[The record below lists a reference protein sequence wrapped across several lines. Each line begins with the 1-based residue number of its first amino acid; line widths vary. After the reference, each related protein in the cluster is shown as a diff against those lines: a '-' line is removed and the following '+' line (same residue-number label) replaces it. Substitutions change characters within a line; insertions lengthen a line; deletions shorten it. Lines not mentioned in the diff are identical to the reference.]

1 MTREEFNQLL
11 HAPEQVAFL
20 PKDAIGSLVDQ
31 FPYCQPLRAMYLL
44 QLHRQNSISYDQQLK
59 VTAAYAPDRSRLY
72 QLIHPTPAFALT
84 EEQEIRSGLTEGENH
99 DKGSTAERAEVFT
112 LPYAEQE
119 KVPAEDVEEESSL
132 NVEELVN
139 ERLRELNIP
148 VEQPVPH
155 IPSVMVDAFE
165 EAEIT
170 ALSEIEGEKI
180 QPTEEAVEKEETT
193 LLAAATDLIVEEPT
207 STPDP
212 IEMLVQ
218 ENLAHA
224 TAETIILEPVA
235 ESASTVNN
243 PATSFSKQAVMPFS
257 AWLKAGRGVEKS
269 SRTETKAAGHSVPM
283 TPQEEG
289 VAAAAPQ
296 GASLAM
302 TQQEPEIKDLHV
314 PSTKP
319 RLIYM
324 KGTDAPPPTPSKEK
338 MESPLVPDS
347 HLSFIFPEK
356 EVPAKP
362 RPVPVESVVVD
373 SGASDRKQI
382 SEPVFIPARK
392 PIPDPSL
399 VDTDPPK
406 SKVPAHEL
414 IDKFIEQEPRITP
427 SKSAFYSP
435 VNMAK
440 RSIQETEDIITET
453 LANIYAQQGN
463 FQKAIQ
469 FYEKLSLK
477 FPEKSRYF
485 AALIS
490 DLTKKINP

>member
-11 HAPEQVAFL
+11 HAPEQVAIL
-20 PKDAIGSLVDQ
+20 PKDAISTLVEQ
-31 FPYCQPLRAMYLL
+31 FPYCQPLRSMYLL

-72 QLIHPTPAFALT
+72 HLIHPAPAFALS
-84 EEQEIRSGLTEGENH
+84 EEQEIRSNLNDGDIHGTGSSAENVE
-99 DKGSTAERAEVFT
+99 AFT
-112 LPYAEQE
+112 QPHVEQE
-119 KVPAEDVEEESSL
+119 KVLAEDVEEENSL
-132 NVEELVN
+132 SVEELVN

-148 VEQPVPH
+148 SEHPVTH
-155 IPSVMVDAFE
+155 IPPVQVEAFE
-165 EAEIT
+165 E
-170 ALSEIEGEKI
+170 EKDA
-180 QPTEEAVEKEETT
+180 PLPE
-193 LLAAATDLIVEEPT
+193 IVEEKSEPREKAVENEEST
-207 STPDP
+207 SLAAVPELMVEGQTSPPDP
-212 IEMLVQ
+212 IELLVQ
-218 ENLAHA
+218 ENLAHT

-235 ESASTVNN
+235 ESASAVSKPT
-243 PATSFSKQAVMPFS
+243 PAFSKQGTMPFS
-257 AWLKAGRGVEKS
+257 AWLKARSGAEKS
-269 SRTETKAAGHSVPM
+269 PQTETKGSGQSMPM
-283 TPQEEG
+283 TAFEAVVA
-289 VAAAAPQ
+289 VAANQ
-296 GASLAM
+296 GASLAV
-302 TQQEPEIKDLHV
+302 TQHEPESKDSQAS
-314 PSTKP
+314 PTKP

-324 KGTDAPPPTPSKEK
+324 KGPDATSPTPPKGNI
-338 MESPLVPDS
+338 ESPLVPDS
-347 HLSFIFPEK
+347 HLAFIFPEK
-356 EVPAKP
+356 EVPVKP
-362 RPVPVESVVVD
+362 RTGSVESAVLD
-373 SGASDRKQI
+373 SSASDSKQI

-485 AALIS
+485 AALIE
-490 DLTKKINP
+490 DLTKKNNP